1 MADTDPL
8 STRVRTRSAD
18 IQDETDNHLLAG
30 LSTDDVARLTPFLEP
45 VALPQNRVLFDAG
58 DEISHVYLLRSGL
71 ASRIVQMADGATV
84 EAGVIGRD
92 GLAGLNACFGH
103 ETAPYQTVMRIRG
116 VGFKMPVAAYREEFE
131 RGGPFRTVV
140 LRYAATVEAQTSIMA
155 ACNRLHSAEQ
165 RLARWLLVASRLT
178 GESELPITQ
187 ELLAGALGMR
197 RLSVTFAAKTFKS
210 AGVVEYKRGQL
221 RILDH
226 EQLRFRACECY
237 DRLEAQISL

>member
-8 STRVRTRSAD
+8 STRVHARSTNTE
-18 IQDETDNHLLAG
+18 DETDNHLLAN
-30 LSTDDVARLTPFLEP
+30 LSADDVARLTPHLEP

-92 GLAGLNACFGH
+92 GLAGLNACFGMD
-103 ETAPYQTVMRIRG
+103 TAAYQIVMRIRG
-116 VGFKMPVAAYREEFE
+116 VGFKMPVAVYRTEFE
-131 RGGPFRTVV
+131 RAGPFRTAV
-140 LRYAATVEAQTSIMA
+140 LRYAAAVEAHTSIMA

-226 EQLRFRACECY
+226 EQLRARACECCG
-237 DRLEAQISL
+237 RLETQTEL